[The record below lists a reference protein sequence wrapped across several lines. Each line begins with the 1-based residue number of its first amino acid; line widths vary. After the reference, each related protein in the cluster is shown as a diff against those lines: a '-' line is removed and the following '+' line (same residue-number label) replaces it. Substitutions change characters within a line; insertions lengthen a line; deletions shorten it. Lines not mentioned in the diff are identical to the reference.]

1 MYLGL
6 TCWQTVCVLSH
17 VLLFGSPWTRGLL
30 GPHGLGSSAHGF
42 FQARI
47 PEWVA
52 ISFPED
58 LPDPGTQSTSLE
70 PPQLAGG
77 FLTTAPPEKPFGRL
91 GLTGKPRRWRI

>member
-1 MYLGL
+1 M
-6 TCWQTVCVLSH
+6 LSH
-17 VLLFGSPWTRGLL
+17 VLLFGSPWTMGLL